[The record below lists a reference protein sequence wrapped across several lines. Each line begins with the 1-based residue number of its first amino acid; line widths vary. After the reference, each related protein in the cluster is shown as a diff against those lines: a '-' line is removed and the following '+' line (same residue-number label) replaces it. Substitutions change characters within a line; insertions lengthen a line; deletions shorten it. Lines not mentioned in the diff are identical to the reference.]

1 MKYILCKNGNY
12 LTQNE
17 SGFSVSTSVGLAA
30 AWNNPDKAYRVLK
43 NVNNNKIFKK
53 YHFEVRMYNP
63 DVPVLDSSIIE
74 ETDGKK
80 VDDSSIKSVMEKP
93 LKTKRKVFTQ
103 EERAEI
109 YRKTKGYCYLCGDF
123 VDYNNFEVEHKIPL
137 SKGGTN
143 EIDNLFCSC
152 HVCNSIKQDI
162 YPEDFMERITKI
174 FLYQMDQ
181 KHGKKMV
188 WKMMS
193 KKIEKMLG

>member
-12 LTQNE
+12 LTHNE
-17 SGFSVSTSVGLAA
+17 SGFSVSTKVGLAA
-30 AWNNPDKAYRVLK
+30 AWDNPDKAYRVLK

-63 DVPVLDSSIIE
+63 DVPVLDSSVVE
-74 ETDGKK
+74 EIDGKK
-80 VDDSSIKSVMEKP
+80 VDDSLIESAMEKP

-103 EERAEI
+103 EERADI

-174 FLYQMDQ
+174 FLYQMNQ

>member
-30 AWNNPDKAYRVLK
+30 VWNNPDKAYRVLK

-74 ETDGKK
+74 KTDGKK
-80 VDDSSIKSVMEKP
+80 VDDSLIESAMEKP

-143 EIDNLFCSC
+143 DIDNLFCSC

-181 KHGKKMV
+181 KHRKKMV